1 MPSVFC
7 ENIVTKKLE
16 IMAHNGQNGR
26 FMTKNY
32 SAVSF
37 AFRSGL
43 GTVWVKLFPPP
54 RVLFPPTRFLAKLD
68 RQAIR

>member
-1 MPSVFC
+1 
-7 ENIVTKKLE
+7 
-16 IMAHNGQNGR
+16 MAHNGQNGR

-37 AFRSGL
+37 SFRSGL